1 MDRHVAKT
9 GDIRD
14 FVITDESGIAKGIR
28 RIVAVAGHE
37 VQVVTRTAQE
47 LKERL
52 DVIERLAGREKD
64 TALKAFTVVLGQSD
78 ISVIKK
84 SELRDRLGA
93 VRKAF
98 DRQVKEKEAL
108 ANKEAVD
115 SFHTYFKDDP
125 EALAYIAILNISQ
138 SVVAQGKKLGKA
150 VYVLSV
156 DAEGGRI
163 AHVNYVPPAL
173 KEKGLDARTW
183 ANRVTE
189 IIGGKVSECFR
200 ESNAL
205 ITGSWDRTLRFW
217 DSRASSPQQSSHD
230 TPERVYQ
237 IDLVNNTL
245 VVAMASRLF
254 NIYDIRKVDA
264 PLRQRESSLKFMTR
278 SLACMPDGEGYATA
292 SVEGRIAVEYFDPS
306 PVVQEKKYA
315 FKCHRQTI
323 NDVGHVW
330 PVNALAFHPMYNTF
344 ASAGS
349 DATVSIWDHKAN
361 AKDANTVDFAQ
372 REREEMRDLT
382 KASEIISV
390 PPPDGM
396 EGNANHVITSMPL
409 STGMGIGSVPGQPQ
423 PPSVLS
429 MQALSPPVWTPHVG
443 QVFLGNLFLFQASS
457 LLLERRHLLG
467 NLLGVLPLI
476 VGRPRGYALS

>member
-1 MDRHVAKT
+1 
-9 GDIRD
+9 
-14 FVITDESGIAKGIR
+14 
-28 RIVAVAGHE
+28 
-37 VQVVTRTAQE
+37 
-47 LKERL
+47 
-52 DVIERLAGREKD
+52 
-64 TALKAFTVVLGQSD
+64 
-78 ISVIKK
+78 
-84 SELRDRLGA
+84 
-93 VRKAF
+93 
-98 DRQVKEKEAL
+98 
-108 ANKEAVD
+108 
-115 SFHTYFKDDP
+115 
-125 EALAYIAILNISQ
+125 
-138 SVVAQGKKLGKA
+138 
-150 VYVLSV
+150 
-156 DAEGGRI
+156 
-163 AHVNYVPPAL
+163 
-173 KEKGLDARTW
+173 
-183 ANRVTE
+183 
-189 IIGGKVSECFR
+189 
-200 ESNAL
+200 
-205 ITGSWDRTLRFW
+205 
-217 DSRASSPQQSSHD
+217 
-230 TPERVYQ
+230 
-237 IDLVNNTL
+237 
-245 VVAMASRLF
+245 MASRLF

-349 DATVSIWDHKAN
+349 DATVSIWDHKVKKRLRQYPKFASSISSLAFNSDETKLAAN

-467 NLLGVLPLI
+467 NLLGCLRSGKTKAKPPAFNPFMW
-476 VGRPRGYALS
+476 GATGADRDANPWE